1 MNEWKKGNEEGGRNG
16 VKINKFLKG
25 RKKMHKEINI

>member
-1 MNEWKKGNEEGGRNG
+1 MGGGNEEGGRNG

-25 RKKMHKEINI
+25 RKKMHKEIKI